1 MSKKVYDDL
10 FDNLPLYPRYIQ
22 LQMADQSLRFP
33 EGMVKDVM
41 VRIQDK
47 YIPTNFLVLDIQGD
61 DESPIL
67 LERPFLN
74 IANAVIYINSG

>member
-1 MSKKVYDDL
+1 
-10 FDNLPLYPRYIQ
+10 
-22 LQMADQSLRFP
+22 MADQSLRFP
-33 EGMVKDVM
+33 EGMVKNVM